1 MSSEHHHNS
10 QPERSFQEKQALIVR
25 ATLLTNE
32 ELSLRKIAADD
43 TSAVSKT
50 LDDVVLAIKT
60 EIGLS
65 TKDTAQLWDH
75 LNKRFLEPAARL
87 EHAKKGRTD
96 WSESVHVA
104 A

>member
-1 MSSEHHHNS
+1 MLSEQSHNTP
-10 QPERSFQEKQALIVR
+10 PERSFQEKQALKVR

-32 ELSLRKIAADD
+32 ELRLRKIAVDD
-43 TSAVSKT
+43 TNAISKT
-50 LDDVVLAIKT
+50 LDDVMLAIKT

-65 TKDTAQLWDH
+65 TKDTTQLWDH

-96 WSESVHVA
+96 WGESVQDA